1 MKKYDV
7 VAMGEAL
14 IDFTDIGL
22 SENGMKVFEQN
33 PGGAPAN
40 VACACARL
48 GLKTAFLGKVGK
60 DMHGALIIDTL
71 KENGVDVNGLVRD
84 EKAFTTLAFVSLGE
98 KGERSFSFSR
108 YKSADVLFS
117 QDEINTDILKNTKV
131 FQFGSLSLTDEP
143 SKSATLE
150 CIKIAKESGAVIS
163 YDPNYRALLW
173 ESEEKAICEMKRV
186 LHLVDII
193 KISDEEI
200 KLICG
205 TDNYSEAAKILHNY
219 GIKIVLITLGENG
232 AFVSNAT
239 ESVLVPTEKTDVVD
253 TTGAGDCFLAAFL
266 SKLISINEDNI
277 DINALSEI
285 CRFSNK
291 AAGICVSRRGAIP
304 AMPFYEELI

>member
-40 VACACARL
+40 VVCACARL

-71 KENGVDVNGLVRD
+71 KENRVDVNGLVRD

-173 ESEEKAICEMKRV
+173 ESEEKAI
-186 LHLVDII
+186 
-193 KISDEEI
+193 
-200 KLICG
+200 
-205 TDNYSEAAKILHNY
+205 
-219 GIKIVLITLGENG
+219 
-232 AFVSNAT
+232 
-239 ESVLVPTEKTDVVD
+239 
-253 TTGAGDCFLAAFL
+253 
-266 SKLISINEDNI
+266 
-277 DINALSEI
+277 
-285 CRFSNK
+285 
-291 AAGICVSRRGAIP
+291 
-304 AMPFYEELI
+304 